1 MAGGDGGC
9 DGSCGF
15 VFFFS
20 CIVVVDFFKTKIK
33 LMFNKMKM

>member
-15 VFFFS
+15 VFFS

-33 LMFNKMKM
+33 LMFNKMKR